1 MSDHAI
7 EAVVFDWGGTL
18 ADHAAVE
25 LGDMWQ
31 LAAGHIAREAGEPAR
46 ELEIAQRLA
55 ETEQAFWATTATHQ
69 RAGTLRD
76 LLASATDALGVDVS
90 EALLEEAAVRHL
102 DSWTPHIV
110 HDPAA
115 PAALAALRERGLR
128 IGLLSNTHWPRAFHE
143 HFLERDGLASL
154 IDVRCYTSEMD
165 FQKPHRSAFEQTL
178 SLLGVSDP
186 RRAVFVGDRPWDDVF
201 GAQRAGMR
209 GVLRRNPL
217 VPEYDVSPDAVIAEL
232 DELLHHVDRWSS
244 GLPGSGR
251 GSRIGPNGR

>member
-1 MSDHAI
+1 MSRQPI

-25 LGDMWQ
+25 LADMWR
-31 LAAGHIAREAGEPAR
+31 LAAGHIARACGEPAR
-46 ELEIAQRLA
+46 EDEIAARLA

-76 LLASATDALGVDVS
+76 LLSRATAELGVDVT

-115 PAALAALRERGLR
+115 PAALAALRARGLR

-143 HFLERDGLASL
+143 RFLARDGLADL
-154 IDVRCYTSEMD
+154 IDARCYTSEMA
-165 FQKPHRSAFEQTL
+165 FQKPHPSAFHEAL
-178 SLLGVSDP
+178 AALGVSDP
-186 RRAVFVGDRPWDDVF
+186 ARAVFVGDRPWDDVY
-201 GAQRAGMR
+201 GSQRVGMR
-209 GVLRRNPL
+209 GVLRHNPL
-217 VPEYDVSPDAVIAEL
+217 VPGYEVRPDAVIEQL
-232 DELLHHVDRWSS
+232 DELAHHLDRWQ
-244 GLPGSGR
+244 GGGAGAGR
-251 GSRIGPNGR
+251 GPVG